1 MTLCPQPLRDN
12 ATARATRDVEGSGI
26 ARERSL
32 AAAVMAAENPETRL
46 MDNNDA
52 ATKQRFGALLASLR
66 DARPLVQN
74 ITNYV
79 SMDIAANALLAIG
92 ASPAMVHAPEEIEEF
107 GGFIGALT
115 INIGTL
121 SAPWVDAMVAAA
133 ALARTSG
140 KPWVLDPVGAG
151 ATRFRNETVVA
162 LCAHKPTVIRGNAS
176 EIMAVAAALG
186 ISRSTARPKGVD
198 SADTTAEAEAIG
210 ADLAR
215 HLGCTVVAT
224 GAIDVVTDGTELRRL
239 GNGSPLMAQVTAIG
253 CALSGITAAFCAVEP
268 NGFEAASAAAA
279 VVGLAG
285 ERAAATATLPGSF
298 RTAFIDA
305 LAAIGPADVAEG
317 VRFA

>member
-1 MTLCPQPLRDN
+1 
-12 ATARATRDVEGSGI
+12 
-26 ARERSL
+26 
-32 AAAVMAAENPETRL
+32 
-46 MDNNDA
+46 MDTHDDA
-52 ATKQRFGALLASLR
+52 ARQRIGAMLASLR
-66 DARPLVQN
+66 EARPLVQN

-79 SMDIAANALLAIG
+79 AMDIAANALLAIG

-107 GGFIGALT
+107 GAFIGALAV
-115 INIGTL
+115 NIGTL
-121 SAPWVDAMVAAA
+121 SRPWVEAMVAAA
-133 ALARTSG
+133 ALAHKGG

-162 LCAHKPTVIRGNAS
+162 LCAHRPTVIRGNAS

-186 ISRSTARPKGVD
+186 VSASTARPKGVD
-198 SADTTAEAEAIG
+198 SADTTADAEAIG
-210 ADLAR
+210 VDLAR

-224 GAIDVVTDGTELRRL
+224 GAIDVVTDGTTVRRIA
-239 GNGSPLMAQVTAIG
+239 NGSPLMAQVTAIG

-268 NGFEAASAAAA
+268 NAFEAAGAAAA

-285 ERAAATATLPGSF
+285 ERAARTATLPGTF

-305 LAAIGPADVAEG
+305 LAAIGPAEVAAG